1 MTNKVNHQRG
11 VFMRKTTMVAIA
23 IAMWT
28 VLLVIVGLPLWRHV
42 STQIRFY
49 KADFFVRDVAV
60 YCKRHGELPLN
71 IQSFCLE
78 SARERATQSISE
90 YAQNYQQYVENHFV
104 IKRITKRQLLEGED
118 FFKILSEP
126 DDFSDLLNRRLRD
139 LIRDCDG
146 NNVD

>member
-1 MTNKVNHQRG
+1 
-11 VFMRKTTMVAIA
+11 MRKTTMVAIA

-42 STQIRFY
+42 STEIRFY

-78 SARERATQSISE
+78 SARERAPRSISE

-104 IKRITKRQLLEGED
+104 INRITKRQLLEGED

>member
-1 MTNKVNHQRG
+1 
-11 VFMRKTTMVAIA
+11 MRKTTMVAIA

-42 STQIRFY
+42 STEIRFY

-78 SARERATQSISE
+78 SALERATQSISE